1 MFLQYLDERRKN
13 GLVTINRAAGL
24 NTVYF
29 EKQMTLS
36 QIFKEQYGGSEHV

>member
-1 MFLQYLDERRKN
+1 MYLQYLDEMRKN

-29 EKQMTLS
+29 EKQLS
-36 QIFKEQYGGSEHV
+36 LNHIFEEQYGGSENV